1 VLLSSCTTSAIC
13 SGQGR
18 GCNNKLKKKEL
29 TEDDKSHASQFS
41 IQIIG
46 ERWSDIQNY
55 RFTPIAMQ
63 KNCRY
68 MQEATH
74 ALCWSSIKV
83 AGSTLYFE
91 CAFDLLETA
100 AVLSNTGRQG
110 GGPAAIPS
118 RSREEA
124 LKQKTGRG
132 LRAAAN
138 FSFVF

>member
-91 CAFDLLETA
+91 CAFNLLETA

-110 GGPAAIPS
+110 GQTSCDSEPES
-118 RSREEA
+118 RRSSETKNWPRIE
-124 LKQKTGRG
+124 
-132 LRAAAN
+132 AAAN